1 MPATTSTTLLATT
14 TFGTSAGNYDG
25 SSTSFNGDKVKGD
38 GYYGFS
44 DGVHTV
50 QTRVTA
56 FVGTLKIQG
65 SLQKDP
71 ASTDWV
77 DINLREADGSYSATA
92 DGLISEVTTLS
103 QQYTTATSES
113 RVYNLKG
120 NFVWIRAN
128 ISSFTAGTINTVQLA
143 N

>member
-1 MPATTSTTLLATT
+1 MPATTSVQLLPTT
-14 TFGTSAGNYDG
+14 TNGSAVGNYDG
-25 SSTSFNGDKVKGD
+25 SSLSFDGDKAKGD

-77 DINLREADGSYSATA
+77 DIDNILIGDGSTA
-92 DGLISEVTTLS
+92 FSNSYLNNFT
-103 QQYTTATSES
+103 
-113 RVYNLKG
+113 G
-120 NFVWIRAN
+120 NFVWIRV
-128 ISSFTAGTINTVQLA
+128 SVEGFTAGTINSVYMA
-143 N
+143 H

>member
-77 DINLREADGSYSATA
+77 DINDIVIGDGSTA
-92 DGLISEVTTLS
+92 ITNSYFNNFT
-103 QQYTTATSES
+103 
-113 RVYNLKG
+113 G
-120 NFVWIRAN
+120 NFVWIRVTV
-128 ISSFTAGTINTVQLA
+128 SDFTAGTINNIYMA
-143 N
+143 H